1 MNTQP
6 ARRCA
11 ACGGSCA
18 PVADGLCPACLLTGA
33 LADESDRTAPAFDAA
48 QRIGPFRVL
57 EEIDRGGVGI
67 VYRAWQDDLQREVA
81 LKLLLPQRLA
91 NADTA
96 ERFRREAE
104 LMAGL
109 DHTGILPVYATGEHA
124 GTPYYCMKLAEGGNL
139 AHRIAVYRGRWQA
152 IAELAGELA
161 GAMTYAHR
169 HGVLHRDLKPSNVVF
184 DAADHAL
191 LTDFGLARRV
201 EADDTL
207 TGIDTLIGTP
217 RYVAPELVS
226 HPGARP
232 TPAADIYGLGA
243 ILYELLTGQPPFAQ
257 LQPLQLLQHAGTLRP
272 QPPRSLDPAIP
283 DGLQSICLRCLE
295 RRPGDRYRSTDALAR
310 ALECWLH
317 PPRRQA
323 WSATLARHIPAL
335 PSRRRVLASALVL
348 GGIAA
353 AGTPLLASRLQNSTL
368 VLPDPR
374 TAAASVTILPA
385 ASTTPSRA
393 QLAAVREL
401 ATRLRAVPDLRV
413 LPAGN
418 STRPG
423 HASMVGEP
431 ARRARLLG
439 APTQVEVDADTHG
452 TLRVRAT
459 DALRRETIWQGDAD
473 PAHIDAL
480 ATRVASALRRHQ
492 QRVLHHPLP
501 SRTTVL
507 ELARGDALYGRL
519 DSAANDAAIRAYQ
532 RAIAAT
538 PAFAP
543 AHARLAATYSQRANR
558 FGREA
563 FWLDSAIEEAERA
576 VRLDPSLPD
585 AEVALG
591 FAYYNKGWWQRAA
604 AAYERAAALGSTGVD
619 LELGLIHYGMGRM
632 DDSLHAFQR
641 ILDAD
646 PENKMAMYLS
656 AQTLFTLGATDA
668 GARRMQ
674 AAITQE
680 PQPGKRD
687 LMTAETAFY
696 RGDDAGCRR
705 LAGALDPGLVS
716 GGFFT
721 AGELVR
727 RCAERQHDWPG
738 ALALLR
744 AHTAGRAGGIDDLG
758 DAGLLLEE
766 AVLLT
771 QLGRTAEASTVLGAA
786 NRSAQAAIDSG
797 REYPKIW
804 LRMAAVLRLQGD
816 VGGAYRALDA
826 AFAHGLTI
834 NARNRDDFELL
845 PFQNDARFAALRDAS
860 AARVAAMRKRAMD
873 TRLADAQTGTPQ
885 LPIPT
890 APR

>member
-1 MNTQP
+1 MSMQP
-6 ARRCA
+6 GRRCA
-11 ACGGSCA
+11 SCGGSCA
-18 PVADGLCPACLLTGA
+18 PVTGGMCPACLLASA
-33 LADESDRTAPAFDAA
+33 LPDEHVDKACPSESVS
-48 QRIGPFRVL
+48 RIGPYQLL
-57 EEIDRGGVGI
+57 EEIDRGGMGI

-81 LKLLLPQRLA
+81 LKLLLPHRLA
-91 NADTA
+91 NANTA

-109 DHTGILPVYATGEHA
+109 DHTGILPVYATGEYA

-139 AHRIAVYRGRWQA
+139 ANRIAACRGRWQT
-152 IAELAGELA
+152 IAELTVALA
-161 GAMTYAHR
+161 DAIAYAHR

-201 EADDTL
+201 EAEDTL
-207 TGIDTLIGTP
+207 TGVDTLIGTP

-226 HPGARP
+226 HPDARP
-232 TPAADIYGLGA
+232 TPAADIYGLGS
-243 ILYELLTGQPPFAQ
+243 ILYELLTGQPPFAD
-257 LQPLQLLQHAGTLRP
+257 LTPLQLLQHAATLHP
-272 QPPRSLDPAIP
+272 QPPRSIDAEIPA
-283 DGLQSICLRCLE
+283 GLEAICLRCME
-295 RRPGDRYRSTDALAR
+295 RRPGDRYRAADALVR
-310 ALECWLH
+310 ALDRWLH
-317 PPRRQA
+317 PPQRRSLRA
-323 WSATLARHIPAL
+323 ALAQHMPVL
-335 PSRRRVLASALVL
+335 PSRRRVLAGALAL
-348 GGIAA
+348 AGFAA
-353 AGTPLLASRLQNSTL
+353 AGTPLLASRLQNSAL

-374 TAAASVTILPA
+374 TAAASVVMIPVATA
-385 ASTTPSRA
+385 APSPA
-393 QLAAVREL
+393 QLAATREL
-401 ATRLRAVPDLRV
+401 AARLRALPDLRV
-413 LPAGN
+413 IPSGDAA
-418 STRPG
+418 RPG
-423 HASMVGEP
+423 AAGAAGEP
-431 ARRARLLG
+431 SRRARLLA
-439 APTQVEVDADTHG
+439 APTQVEVDAATPG
-452 TLRVRAT
+452 KLRVRAT
-459 DALRRETIWQGDAD
+459 DALRRETIWQGDTD

-480 ATRVASALRRHQ
+480 ATRLASALRTHQ
-492 QRVLHHPLP
+492 LRVLRYPLP

-507 ELARGDALYGRL
+507 ELARGDTWYGRM

-543 AHARLAATYSQRANR
+543 AHARLAAAYSQRANR

-576 VRLDPSLPD
+576 ARLDPTLAD

-604 AAYERAAALGSTGVD
+604 TAYERAAALGSTGVD
-619 LELGLIHYGMGRM
+619 MELGLIHYGIGRM
-632 DDSLHAFQR
+632 DDSLRTFQH
-641 ILDAD
+641 ILAAD
-646 PENKMAMYLS
+646 PGHKMALYLS
-656 AQTLFTLGATDA
+656 AQALFTLGATDA

-674 AAITQE
+674 AAIAQE
-680 PQPGKRD
+680 TQPGKRD
-687 LMTAETAFY
+687 LMTAESAFY

-705 LAGALDPGLVS
+705 LAGALDPELVS

-721 AGELVR
+721 AGELTR

-744 AHTAGRAGGIDDLG
+744 AHTAGKPGGIDDLG

-771 QLGRTAEASTVLGAA
+771 ELDRATEAGGVLSAA
-786 NRSAQAAIDSG
+786 NRSARAAIDSG

-816 VGGAYRALDA
+816 VGGAYHALDT

-834 NARNRDDFELL
+834 NARNRNDFELL

-860 AARVAAMRKRAMD
+860 AAHVAAMRQRAMD
-873 TRLADAQTGTPQ
+873 TRTADAQAGTPQ